1 MPMPAHLATDL
12 VEEEHRPVGFPVPR
26 WPGGL
31 DFRAESDSGD
41 GPAHRPVMVDEVLE
55 NAGSQPAGLAIDA
68 TVGAGGH
75 AAALLATHLELA
87 VIGIDRDPEA
97 LRVAER
103 RLAPWSNR
111 VELVRADYRQLPD
124 LSFDRAWWPVRTIIV
139 DLGVSSLQ
147 LDDPERGFSFRRS
160 GPLDMRMDPE
170 SGGRTA
176 ADLVND
182 LDASKLVGLLR
193 RYGEERHAGRIA
205 RAIVAARQ
213 SAPIRTTGELADIV
227 AGAVP
232 AQYQRIHP
240 ATRTFQALR
249 IAVNEELEGL
259 QEFFVAAGR
268 LLAPGGRL
276 IALAFHSLEDRLVKH
291 AFRYLESDCVC
302 PHRLPKCAC
311 DKYEEAK
318 VLTPRPLRPR
328 PEEVESNPRSR
339 SARMRVLERK

>member
-1 MPMPAHLATDL
+1 MDERRDPPDRQRTAEA
-12 VEEEHRPVGFPVPR
+12 
-26 WPGGL
+26 GGG
-31 DFRAESDSGD
+31 AYHE
-41 GPAHRPVMVDEVLE
+41 PVMVDEMLAHTG
-55 NAGSQPAGLAIDA
+55 NQPAGLAIDA

-75 AAALLATHLELA
+75 AAALLATRLELA
-87 VIGIDRDPEA
+87 VVGIDRDPEA
-97 LRVAER
+97 LRVARR
-103 RLAPWSNR
+103 RLAPWSDR
-111 VELVRADYRQLPD
+111 VELVRADYRRLPA
-124 LSFDRAWWPVRTIIV
+124 LSFDRGWWPVRTIIV

-147 LDDPERGFSFRRS
+147 LDDPERGFSFMRP

-232 AQYQRIHP
+232 PQRQRIHP

-249 IAVNEELEGL
+249 IAVNEELDGL
-259 QEFFVAAGR
+259 EEFFVAAGR

-302 PHRLPKCAC
+302 PPRLPVCGCNKHV
-311 DKYEEAK
+311 EAE
-318 VLTPRPLRPR
+318 VLTSQPLRPT
-328 PEEVESNPRSR
+328 EEEIESNPRSR
-339 SARMRVLERK
+339 SARMRVLERR

>member
-1 MPMPAHLATDL
+1 MAMPAH
-12 VEEEHRPVGFPVPR
+12 VIERERRPLPRLVPR
-26 WPGGL
+26 WPRGL
-31 DFRAESDSGD
+31 DARAESDG
-41 GPAHRPVMVDEVLE
+41 GNGEPHRPVMVDEVLE
-55 NAGSQPAGLAIDA
+55 HVGDQQAGLAIDA

-75 AAALLATHLELA
+75 AAALLATHLNLA
-87 VIGIDRDPEA
+87 VIGIDRDPAA

-103 RLAPWSNR
+103 RLAPWSDR
-111 VELVRADYRQLPD
+111 VELIRADYRQLPQ
-124 LSFDRAWWPVRTIIV
+124 LSFDRGWWPVRTITV

-147 LDDPERGFSFRRS
+147 LDDPERGFSFLRS
-160 GPLDMRMDPE
+160 GPLDMRMDP
-170 SGGRTA
+170 GGGGPTA

-232 AQYQRIHP
+232 PQRQRIHP

-249 IAVNEELEGL
+249 IAVNDELAGL
-259 QEFFVAAGR
+259 QEFFVGAGR

-276 IALAFHSLEDRLVKH
+276 TALSFHSLEDRLVKR

-302 PHRLPKCAC
+302 PPRLPICAC
-311 DKYEEAK
+311 EKYVEAE
-318 VLTPRPLRPR
+318 VLTPQPLRPGS
-328 PEEVESNPRSR
+328 EEIESNPRSR
-339 SARMRVLERK
+339 SARMRVLERA